1 MEQTV
6 EQKLKALYELQT
18 IHTKIDRIRQVRGE
32 LPMEVADLEDD
43 VAGLETRIQK
53 IKAELDDLED
63 DIVTRKNLIKE
74 AQANSKKYEAQL
86 NEVKNN
92 REYEAISKEVE
103 IQGLDIQVSE
113 KKIKEFGY
121 EITTK
126 TQIYEKALA
135 DLEGRRADLDAKKAE
150 LGTITSETEK
160 EENELNS
167 EAEKASKNIE
177 ERLLIAYNR
186 LRGNAKNGLAV
197 VTIQRD
203 SCSGCF
209 NQIPPQRQSDIRQRK
224 KIIVC
229 EHCGRILV
237 DEQMALEAELPNC
250 NTIYE

>member
-6 EQKLKALYELQT
+6 EQKLKALFELQT
-18 IHTKIDRIRQVRGE
+18 IHTKVDKIRQVRGE

-43 VAGLETRIQK
+43 VEGLETRIQK
-53 IKAELDDLED
+53 IKNELDDLED
-63 DIVTRKNLIKE
+63 DIVTRKNLIRD
-74 AQANSKKYEAQL
+74 AQANIKKYEAQL

-92 REYEAISKEVE
+92 REYDAISKEIE

-135 DLEGRRADLDAKKAE
+135 DLEGRRSDLDAKKAE

-160 EENELNS
+160 EENELNA
-167 EAEKASKNIE
+167 EAEKATKGIE
-177 ERLLIAYNR
+177 ERLLVAYNR
-186 LRGNAKNGLAV
+186 LRNNAKNGLAV

-237 DEQMALEAELPNC
+237 DEQMALEVETA
-250 NTIYE
+250 

>member
-18 IHTKIDRIRQVRGE
+18 IHTKIDKIRQVRGE

-43 VAGLETRIQK
+43 VEGLETRIQK
-53 IKAELDDLED
+53 IKNELDDLED
-63 DIVTRKNLIKE
+63 DIVTRKNLIRD
-74 AQANSKKYEAQL
+74 AQANIKKYETQL

-92 REYEAISKEVE
+92 REYDAISKEIE

-126 TQIYEKALA
+126 TQVYEKALA
-135 DLEGRRADLDAKKAE
+135 DLDGRRADLEAKKAE

-160 EENELNS
+160 EENELNT
-167 EAEKASKNIE
+167 EAEKAEAGIE

-209 NQIPPQRQSDIRQRK
+209 NQIPPQHQSDIRQRK
-224 KIIVC
+224 KIIVS

-237 DEQMALEAELPNC
+237 DEQMALEVETA
-250 NTIYE
+250 

>member
-18 IHTKIDRIRQVRGE
+18 IHTKIDKIRQVRGE

-53 IKAELDDLED
+53 IKGELDDLED

-74 AQANSKKYEAQL
+74 AQSNTKKYETQL

-92 REYEAISKEVE
+92 REYDAISKEIE
-103 IQGLDIQVSE
+103 IQGLDVQVSE
-113 KKIKEFGY
+113 KKIREFGF
-121 EITTK
+121 EIATK
-126 TQIYEKALA
+126 TQVYEKALA
-135 DLEGRRADLDAKKAE
+135 DLEARKSDLDAKKDE
-150 LGTITSETEK
+150 LGTITAETQK
-160 EENELNS
+160 EESELTVL
-167 EAEKASKNIE
+167 ADKAQQNIE

-203 SCSGCF
+203 SCAGCF

-237 DEQMALEAELPNC
+237 DEQMALEAE
-250 NTIYE
+250 TATV

>member
-6 EQKLKALYELQT
+6 EQKLKALYDLQT
-18 IHTKIDRIRQVRGE
+18 IHTKIDKIRQVRGE

-43 VAGLETRIQK
+43 VEGLETRIQK
-53 IKAELDDLED
+53 IKSELDDLED

-74 AQANSKKYEAQL
+74 AQSNIKKYETQL

-92 REYEAISKEVE
+92 REYEAISKEIE

-113 KKIKEFGY
+113 KKIKEYGY

-126 TQIYEKALA
+126 TGIYEKALA

-167 EAEKASKNIE
+167 EADKASKNIE

-237 DEQMALEAELPNC
+237 DEQMALEAE
-250 NTIYE
+250 TA

>member
-18 IHTKIDRIRQVRGE
+18 IHTKVDKIRQVRGE

-53 IKAELDDLED
+53 IKSELDDLED

-74 AQANSKKYEAQL
+74 SQANTKKYETQL

-92 REYEAISKEVE
+92 REYDAISKEIE

-113 KKIKEFGY
+113 KKIREFGF
-121 EITTK
+121 EIVTK
-126 TQIYEKALA
+126 TQVYEKALA
-135 DLEGRRADLDAKKAE
+135 DLEARKSDLEAKKSE
-150 LGTITSETEK
+150 LGTITAETEK
-160 EENELNS
+160 EENELS
-167 EAEKASKNIE
+167 AQAEKAKAGID
-177 ERLLIAYNR
+177 ERLLIAYTR

-237 DEQMALEAELPNC
+237 DEQMALETE
-250 NTIYE
+250 TV

>member
-18 IHTKIDRIRQVRGE
+18 IHTKIDKIRQIRGE

-53 IKAELDDLED
+53 IKSELDDLED

-74 AQANSKKYEAQL
+74 AQANTKKYETQL
-86 NEVKNN
+86 GEVKNN
-92 REYEAISKEVE
+92 REYDAISKEIE

-113 KKIKEFGY
+113 KKIREFGF
-121 EITTK
+121 EITSK
-126 TQIYEKALA
+126 TQVYEKALA
-135 DLEGRRADLDAKKAE
+135 DLEARKSDLEAKKDE
-150 LGTITSETEK
+150 LGTITAETEK
-160 EENELNS
+160 DESELTVQ
-167 EAEKASKNIE
+167 AEKAIPHIE

-186 LRGNAKNGLAV
+186 LRQNAKNGLAV
-197 VTIQRD
+197 VTISRD

-229 EHCGRILV
+229 EHCGRILI
-237 DEQMALEAELPNC
+237 DEVMALEAE
-250 NTIYE
+250 TATV

>member
-6 EQKLKALYELQT
+6 EEKLKALYELQT

-63 DIVTRKNLIKE
+63 DIVTRKNLIKDS
-74 AQANSKKYEAQL
+74 QSNIKKYEAQL

-92 REYEAISKEVE
+92 REYDAISKEIE

-113 KKIKEFGY
+113 KKIREFGF
-121 EITTK
+121 EIVTK
-126 TQIYEKALA
+126 TQVYEKALA
-135 DLEGRRADLDAKKAE
+135 DLEARKSDLDAKKEE
-150 LGTITSETEK
+150 LGTITNETQK

-167 EAEKASKNIE
+167 LAEKATKNIE
-177 ERLLIAYNR
+177 ERLQIAYNR
-186 LRGNAKNGLAV
+186 LRKNAKNGLAV

-237 DEQMALEAELPNC
+237 DEQMAMEAEAV
-250 NTIYE
+250 

>member
-18 IHTKIDRIRQVRGE
+18 IHTKIDKIRQVRGE

-74 AQANSKKYEAQL
+74 SQSNIKKYETQL

-92 REYEAISKEVE
+92 REYDAISKEIE

-113 KKIKEFGY
+113 KKIREFGF
-121 EITTK
+121 EIVTK
-126 TQIYEKALA
+126 TQVFEKAQG
-135 DLEGRRADLDAKKAE
+135 DLDARKSDLDAKKEE

-160 EENELNS
+160 EENDLL
-167 EAEKASKNIE
+167 AQADKAKVDIE
-177 ERLLIAYNR
+177 DRLLTAYSR
-186 LRGNAKNGLAV
+186 LRHKRLGGGNYPARFL
-197 VTIQRD
+197 
-203 SCSGCF
+203 
-209 NQIPPQRQSDIRQRK
+209 
-224 KIIVC
+224 
-229 EHCGRILV
+229 LW
-237 DEQMALEAELPNC
+237 LL
-250 NTIYE
+250 

>member
-18 IHTKIDRIRQVRGE
+18 IHTKIDKIRQVRGE

-53 IKAELDDLED
+53 IKSELDDLED

-74 AQANSKKYEAQL
+74 AQANTKKYETQL

-92 REYEAISKEVE
+92 REYDAISKEIE

-113 KKIKEFGY
+113 KKIREFGF

-126 TQIYEKALA
+126 TQVYEKALA
-135 DLEGRRADLDAKKAE
+135 DLEARKSDLDAKKAE
-150 LGTITSETEK
+150 LGTITAETEK
-160 EENELNS
+160 EETELT
-167 EAEKASKNIE
+167 ALADKATVTID

-186 LRGNAKNGLAV
+186 LRHNAKNGLAV

-237 DEQMALEAELPNC
+237 DEQMALEAE
-250 NTIYE
+250 TATA

>member
-18 IHTKIDRIRQVRGE
+18 IHTKIDKMRQVRGE

-53 IKAELDDLED
+53 IKSELDDLED
-63 DIVTRKNLIKE
+63 DIVTRKNVIRD
-74 AQANSKKYEAQL
+74 AQANIKKYETQL

-92 REYEAISKEVE
+92 REYDAISKEIE

-113 KKIKEFGY
+113 KKIREFGF
-121 EITTK
+121 EIASK
-126 TQIYEKALA
+126 TQVYEKALG
-135 DLEGRRADLDAKKAE
+135 DLDARKADLDAKKAE
-150 LGTITSETEK
+150 LDTITSETEK
-160 EENELNS
+160 EETELI
-167 EAEKASKNIE
+167 ALADKAVPNIE
-177 ERLLIAYNR
+177 DRLLFAYNR

-229 EHCGRILV
+229 EHCGRILI
-237 DEQMALEAELPNC
+237 DEQMALEAEEA
-250 NTIYE
+250 TA

>member
-1 MEQTV
+1 
-6 EQKLKALYELQT
+6 
-18 IHTKIDRIRQVRGE
+18 
-32 LPMEVADLEDD
+32 MEVADLEDD

-53 IKAELDDLED
+53 IKSELDDLED

-74 AQANSKKYEAQL
+74 SQSNIKKYETQL

-92 REYEAISKEVE
+92 REYDAISKEVE

-113 KKIKEFGY
+113 KKIREFGF
-121 EITTK
+121 EIVTK
-126 TQIYEKALA
+126 TQVYEKALA
-135 DLEGRRADLDAKKAE
+135 DLEARKSDLDAKKAE
-150 LGTITSETEK
+150 LGTITAETEK
-160 EENELNS
+160 EESELS
-167 EAEKASKNIE
+167 AQAEKAKAGID
-177 ERLLIAYNR
+177 ERLLIAYTR

-237 DEQMALEAELPNC
+237 DEQMALEAE
-250 NTIYE
+250 TV

>member
-18 IHTKIDRIRQVRGE
+18 IHTKIDKIRQIRGE

-53 IKAELDDLED
+53 IKGELDDLED
-63 DIVTRKNLIKE
+63 DIVTRKNLIKD
-74 AQANSKKYEAQL
+74 AQANTKKYETQL

-92 REYEAISKEVE
+92 REYDAISKEIE

-113 KKIKEFGY
+113 KKIREFGF
-121 EITTK
+121 EITSK
-126 TQIYEKALA
+126 TQVYEKALA
-135 DLEGRRADLDAKKAE
+135 DLEARKSDLDAKKDE
-150 LGTITSETEK
+150 LGTITAETEK
-160 EENELNS
+160 EENELTAQ
-167 EAEKASKNIE
+167 AEKALPNIE

-186 LRGNAKNGLAV
+186 LRQNAKNGLAV

-224 KIIVC
+224 KVIVC
-229 EHCGRILV
+229 EHCGRILI
-237 DEQMALEAELPNC
+237 DEQIALEAEPA
-250 NTIYE
+250 TV

>member
-18 IHTKIDRIRQVRGE
+18 IHTKIDKIRQVRGE

-74 AQANSKKYEAQL
+74 AQANIKKYETQL

-92 REYEAISKEVE
+92 REYDAISKEIE

-113 KKIKEFGY
+113 KKIREFGFD
-121 EITTK
+121 ITSR

-135 DLEGRRADLDAKKAE
+135 DLEARKSDLDAKKAE
-150 LGTITSETEK
+150 LGTITAETEK
-160 EENELNS
+160 EEGELS
-167 EAEKASKNIE
+167 GQAEKATKNID

-186 LRGNAKNGLAV
+186 LRQNAKNGLAV

-237 DEQMALEAELPNC
+237 DEQMAMEAEPA
-250 NTIYE
+250 

>member
-18 IHTKIDRIRQVRGE
+18 IHTKIDKIRQVRGE

-43 VAGLETRIQK
+43 
-53 IKAELDDLED
+53 
-63 DIVTRKNLIKE
+63 IVTRKNLIKE
-74 AQANSKKYEAQL
+74 AQSNIKKYETQL

-92 REYEAISKEVE
+92 REYDAISKEIE

-113 KKIKEFGY
+113 KKIREFGF
-121 EITTK
+121 EIVTK
-126 TQIYEKALA
+126 TQVYEKALA
-135 DLEGRRADLDAKKAE
+135 DFEARKNDLNAKKDE
-150 LGTITSETEK
+150 LGTITAETEK
-160 EENELNS
+160 DENELNAQ
-167 EAEKASKNIE
+167 AEKATVNIE

-203 SCSGCF
+203 SCAGCF

-237 DEQMALEAELPNC
+237 DEQMALEAE
-250 NTIYE
+250 TV

>member
-1 MEQTV
+1 MEKTV
-6 EQKLKALYELQT
+6 EQKLQALYELQS
-18 IHTKIDRIRQVRGE
+18 IHTQIDKIRQIRGE
-32 LPMEVADLEDD
+32 LPVEVADLEDD

-53 IKAELDDLED
+53 IKTELDDLED
-63 DIVTRKNLIKE
+63 AIVTRKNTIKE
-74 AQANSKKYEAQL
+74 AGAAIKKYEAQL

-113 KKIKEFGY
+113 KKIKEFGFD
-121 EITTK
+121 IVTK
-126 TQIYEKALA
+126 TEVYEKALA
-135 DLEGRRADLDAKKAE
+135 DLEGRKKDLEIKQAE
-150 LGTITSETEK
+150 LSVITSETQK
-160 EENELNS
+160 EEEDLS
-167 EAEKASKNIE
+167 KKAAKAETQIE
-177 ERLLIAYNR
+177 ERLLFAYHR

-209 NQIPPQRQSDIRQRK
+209 NQIPPQRQSDIRQHK

-237 DEQMALEAELPNC
+237 DEAIAGIKEEA
-250 NTIYE
+250 

>member
-18 IHTKIDRIRQVRGE
+18 IHTKIDKIRQVRGE

-53 IKAELDDLED
+53 IKSELDDLED
-63 DIVTRKNLIKE
+63 DIVTRKNLIKDS
-74 AQANSKKYEAQL
+74 QSNIKKYETQL

-92 REYEAISKEVE
+92 REYDAISKEIE

-113 KKIKEFGY
+113 KKIREFGF
-121 EITTK
+121 EIVTK
-126 TQIYEKALA
+126 TQVYEKALA
-135 DLEGRRADLDAKKAE
+135 DLEARKSDLDAKKAE
-150 LGTITSETEK
+150 LGTITAETQK
-160 EENELNS
+160 DENELTTQ
-167 EAEKASKNIE
+167 AEKAKAGIE
-177 ERLLIAYNR
+177 ERLMFAYNR

-209 NQIPPQRQSDIRQRK
+209 NHIPPQRQSDIRQRK

-237 DEQMALEAELPNC
+237 DEQMALEAE
-250 NTIYE
+250 EA

>member
-18 IHTKIDRIRQVRGE
+18 IHTKIDKIRQVRGE

-63 DIVTRKNLIKE
+63 DIVTRKNLIKD
-74 AQANSKKYEAQL
+74 AQANTKKYETQL

-92 REYEAISKEVE
+92 REYDAISKEIE

-113 KKIKEFGY
+113 KKIREFGF
-121 EITTK
+121 EIASK
-126 TQIYEKALA
+126 TGIYEKALA
-135 DLEGRRADLDAKKAE
+135 DLESRKADLDAKKAE
-150 LGTITSETEK
+150 LGTITAETQK
-160 EENELNS
+160 DENELTTL
-167 EAEKASKNIE
+167 ADKAIVNID

-186 LRGNAKNGLAV
+186 LRQNAKNGLAV

-237 DEQMALEAELPNC
+237 DEQMALEAE
-250 NTIYE
+250 EA

>member
-18 IHTKIDRIRQVRGE
+18 IHTKVDKIRQVRGE

-53 IKAELDDLED
+53 IKSELDDLED

-74 AQANSKKYEAQL
+74 SQSNTKKYETQL

-92 REYEAISKEVE
+92 REYDAISKEIE

-113 KKIKEFGY
+113 KKIREFGF
-121 EITTK
+121 EIVTK
-126 TQIYEKALA
+126 TQVYEKALA
-135 DLEGRRADLDAKKAE
+135 DLEARKSDLDAKKSE
-150 LGTITSETEK
+150 LGTITAETEK
-160 EENELNS
+160 EESELS
-167 EAEKASKNIE
+167 AQAEKAKAGID
-177 ERLLIAYNR
+177 ERLLIAYTR

-237 DEQMALEAELPNC
+237 DEQMALETE
-250 NTIYE
+250 TV

>member
-18 IHTKIDRIRQVRGE
+18 IHTKIDKIRQIRGE

-53 IKAELDDLED
+53 IKSELDDLED
-63 DIVTRKNLIKE
+63 DIVTRKNLIKD
-74 AQANSKKYEAQL
+74 AQANIKKYETQL

-92 REYEAISKEVE
+92 REYDAISKEVE

-113 KKIKEFGY
+113 KKIREFGF

-126 TQIYEKALA
+126 TQVYEKALE
-135 DLEGRRADLDAKKAE
+135 DLEARKSDLDAKKAE
-150 LGTITSETEK
+150 LGTITAETEK
-160 EENELNS
+160 EETELS
-167 EAEKASKNIE
+167 SLADKATKGIE
-177 ERLLIAYNR
+177 ERLLFAYER
-186 LRGNAKNGLAV
+186 LRKNAKNGLAV

-237 DEQMALEAELPNC
+237 DEQMALEAAGELA
-250 NTIYE
+250 

>member
-18 IHTKIDRIRQVRGE
+18 VHTKIDKIRQIRGE

-53 IKAELDDLED
+53 IKGELDDLED

-74 AQANSKKYEAQL
+74 AQTNIKKYEAQL

-92 REYEAISKEVE
+92 REYDAITKEIE

-113 KKIKEFGY
+113 KKIREFGF
-121 EITTK
+121 EIVTK
-126 TQIYEKALA
+126 TQVYEKALA
-135 DLEGRRADLDAKKAE
+135 DLESRKSDLDVKKEE
-150 LGTITSETEK
+150 LGTITAETEK
-160 EENELNS
+160 EENELLS
-167 EAEKASKNIE
+167 QADKAKENIE
-177 ERLLIAYNR
+177 ERLLFAYNR
-186 LRGNAKNGLAV
+186 LRHNAKNGLAV

-237 DEQMALEAELPNC
+237 DEHLAMEIEAEHA
-250 NTIYE
+250 